1 MEAQQLEPLTVVPTR
16 DVSLVGTL
24 ETWPLVDIILWANQ
38 SHRTGML
45 RVGLGLNAGV
55 LFFRDGDLYRAE
67 WGNLVGEQA
76 VLALLS
82 VRAGSFSLMQREPPL
97 AATNIRRPTAELLLQ
112 LAVSQDEHSRAGD
125 A

>member
-1 MEAQQLEPLTVVPTR
+1 MLTQLEEPLTVVPTR

-45 RVGLGLNAGV
+45 RIGLGLNAGV
-55 LFFRDGDLYRAE
+55 IFFREGEAYRVE
-67 WGNLVGEQA
+67 WGGLTGEQA
-76 VLALLS
+76 LLALLS
-82 VRAGSFSLMQREPPL
+82 IRTGSFSLTQRDPPL
-97 AATNIRRPTAELLLQ
+97 ASANIRRPTAELLLQ
-112 LAVSQDEHSRAGD
+112 LAVSQDEGNRAGD